1 MYFYD
6 IHQRRDDDGS
16 QNRDRQITDKSGKS
30 KEKDGH
36 GDSGGQGNDLRS
48 ATILFVH
55 GGTGNTSVYRA
66 ASDERS
72 RNITSGTGK
81 DFLSVIQFIAVFE
94 SKIIFCKKCFC
105 HDNNSNHQSAANCLG
120 KSNLSEFRN
129 KKCRKSWFDCL

>member
-72 RNITSGTGK
+72 RNITSGK

-105 HDNNSNHQSAANCLG
+105 HNNNSNHQSAANCLG
-120 KSNLSEFRN
+120 KSNLYEFRN